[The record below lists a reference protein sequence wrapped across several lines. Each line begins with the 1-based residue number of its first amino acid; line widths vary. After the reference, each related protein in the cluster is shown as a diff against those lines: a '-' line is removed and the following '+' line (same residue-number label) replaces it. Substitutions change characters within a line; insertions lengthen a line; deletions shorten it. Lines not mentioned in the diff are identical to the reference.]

1 MDLLENVTLQD
12 DLHFVIITAQ
22 TTVKQVRDLTM
33 LLVKTEDIEIIQ
45 HSEGEMAFSVY
56 DVSSDEVRTILE
68 VAIGDIICLNE
79 NTGAFFIIPHMA
91 FLNMCHYGPTN
102 APPKF
107 FSNN

>member
-1 MDLLENVTLQD
+1 MDFLENVTLQQD

-22 TTVKQVRDLTM
+22 TTAEQLHEFAA
-33 LLVKTEDIEIIQ
+33 LLVGTDIEVVQ

-56 DVSSDEVRTILE
+56 DVSGDETYTILE

>member
-22 TTVKQVRDLTM
+22 TTVGQLHDFAM
-33 LLVKTEDIEIIQ
+33 LLVETDIEVVQ

-56 DVSSDEVRTILE
+56 DVSSDEAHIILE